1 MRQNF
6 GFGRYR
12 GPDVIGHQDNLFGHD
27 ETPKEG
33 QLTFNA
39 KG

>member
-12 GPDVIGHQDNLFGHD
+12 GPGVIGHD